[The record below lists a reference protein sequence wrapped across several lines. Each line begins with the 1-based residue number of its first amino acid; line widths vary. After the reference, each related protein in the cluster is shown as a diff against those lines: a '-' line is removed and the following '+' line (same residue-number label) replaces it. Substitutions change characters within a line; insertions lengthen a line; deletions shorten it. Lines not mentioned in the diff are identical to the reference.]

1 MTLALELRVDPLL
14 DGGEPQLLEPA
25 DLGRRERLEREVG
38 QRVAPPESE
47 RVAQR
52 GWATRR
58 IEPARLADEPREAAE
73 VDRICLDLEHV
84 PGVPSTDELRT
95 EELPERRDGVLQ
107 GRGRGTRRLL
117 APDRADEEL
126 RRDDLAGPEEQDGQD
141 RPVLL
146 PAERQR
152 LAVVGDDLERA
163 EQPEFRHKTVVTA
176 RARDYEGR

>member
-47 RVAQR
+47 RVAQC
-52 GWATRR
+52 GCATRR
-58 IEPARLADEPREAAE
+58 IEPARLTDEPREAAE

-126 RRDDLAGPEEQDGQD
+126 RRDDLPGPEGPTPGA
-141 RPVLL
+141 RGS
-146 PAERQR
+146 R
-152 LAVVGDDLERA
+152 
-163 EQPEFRHKTVVTA
+163 TA
-176 RARDYEGR
+176 RTARGFCPPSGSGSPSSATTSSGPSSRNSATRRL